1 MVDKKENLM
10 ELSVK
15 DLRERLVKM
24 GMPEEDAGEFETK
37 KPLIAAITALRI
49 AGQKAAETP
58 GQLKIEKEKYLSKRE
73 IMRVHLMNQPRV
85 RILVPL
91 GSKEKVGVINL
102 VHNKETKREEQVYVS
117 GAYLPVQLNGF
128 KWLIAKGKYQSVPE
142 DIADVI
148 SESLNQTTEAGKSH
162 LIDRIDPETGK
173 SVRDR
178 LE

>member
-1 MVDKKENLM
+1 
-10 ELSVK
+10 
-15 DLRERLVKM
+15 
-24 GMPEEDAGEFETK
+24 
-37 KPLIAAITALRI
+37 
-49 AGQKAAETP
+49 
-58 GQLKIEKEKYLSKRE
+58 
-73 IMRVHLMNQPRV
+73 MNQPRV